1 MRLLTTLALVATVLV
16 ILFTQYGLGA
26 GLLALCLAV
35 IVFIGTAL
43 EVVETAVEGDAAI
56 ARTIDDAD
64 IY

>member
-43 EVVETAVEGDAAI
+43 EVVEGE
-56 ARTIDDAD
+56 AD
-64 IY
+64 IAKVLDDSDIY